1 MLTDFGGLKV
11 WNEIWQSITRSFGKL
26 LVQEWFFKEE
36 NSRSRNHEG
45 IIFSTKQI
53 LPQIRSLVSTW
64 RLKQWRLHSRA
75 AETRESTVIKCNP
88 GSTTQTQWP
97 QGGAVGTSCI
107 YLVKTKNRNKKI
119 MKAFNKNPSWTD
131 PARGR
136 RDVRVLHPSQ
146 SDRDSHQFTDFINWK
161 GGCVGGA
168 AGADCL
174 IRWFLTDLPTSF
186 LSLFSSLGAG
196 RWELAVIFMHSDD
209 AFKWLSY
216 YTAVVKKQNLA
227 AVLASCRQKEAIKAK
242 TPSRLDGWGA
252 PFSLLSQLLLPKIT
266 EELRGSFSQLPASQ
280 RSGALFGSEG
290 DRRPLACAPVLS
302 TSSQHFP
309 AESWTSR
316 VSRDI
321 QAEPTEGWSLNVI
334 RIGNLDSDWEQRVC
348 LFWISFCP
356 NLVLFVWI

>member
-45 IIFSTKQI
+45 IIFSTKHI

-64 RLKQWRLHSRA
+64 RLKQWRLHSSA

-266 EELRGSFSQLPASQ
+266 EVDFCRSSEAPSVSFQLHSAQVSSLVLKVTDVRWPALRFSLQAHNISLQ
-280 RSGALFGSEG
+280 R
-290 DRRPLACAPVLS
+290 
-302 TSSQHFP
+302 
-309 AESWTSR
+309 AEHPGWAETSR
-316 VSRDI
+316 QSQPRD
-321 QAEPTEGWSLNVI
+321 G
-334 RIGNLDSDWEQRVC
+334 
-348 LFWISFCP
+348 
-356 NLVLFVWI
+356 VWT

>member
-1 MLTDFGGLKV
+1 MKSGRASLGALG
-11 WNEIWQSITRSFGKL
+11 
-26 LVQEWFFKEE
+26 FFKEE

-64 RLKQWRLHSRA
+64 RLKQWRLHSSA
-75 AETRESTVIKCNP
+75 VETRESTVIKCNP
-88 GSTTQTQWP
+88 GSTMQTQWP

-119 MKAFNKNPSWTD
+119 IKAFNKNPSWTD

-146 SDRDSHQFTDFINWK
+146 SDRDSHQFTDFIKGK

-196 RWELAVIFMHSDD
+196 RRELAVIFMHSDD

-227 AVLASCRQKEAIKAK
+227 AVLASCRQKEPIKAK
-242 TPSRLDGWGA
+242 TPSRLDGSGA

-266 EELRGSFSQLPASQ
+266 EVDFCRSSEAPSVSFQLHS
-280 RSGALFGSEG
+280 
-290 DRRPLACAPVLS
+290 
-302 TSSQHFP
+302 
-309 AESWTSR
+309 AEVPS
-316 VSRDI
+316 
-321 QAEPTEGWSLNVI
+321 
-334 RIGNLDSDWEQRVC
+334 
-348 LFWISFCP
+348 
-356 NLVLFVWI
+356 LVLKVTNVRWPALRFCLQAHNISLQRAEHPRWAEISRQSEPRDGVWT